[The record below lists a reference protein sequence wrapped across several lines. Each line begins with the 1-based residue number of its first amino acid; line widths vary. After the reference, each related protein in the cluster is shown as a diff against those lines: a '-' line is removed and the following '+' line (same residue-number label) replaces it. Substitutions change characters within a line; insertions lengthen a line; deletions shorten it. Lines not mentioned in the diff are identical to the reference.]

1 MIELY
6 IENKKIDLSE
16 DFEINFNY
24 ETINPDKLSSIK
36 NNFSKTVN
44 IPGTP
49 NNNITFGHIFRIDK
63 YIPIAGPSNI
73 NSYYDPHKKINW
85 FINKNGSVINRGYC
99 TLDNILIK
107 DKNDITYQFTLYGG
121 IGEFFYSLSYNE
133 DGTNKTLKDIWF
145 NWKPKTGLY
154 TYGQAL
160 NQNEENVNT
169 LMSCSADMVASSWHN
184 LNPYYT
190 YEGSTDFD
198 KDVVFVPS
206 YCGQY
211 EDFDSKHMIVSTFNQ
226 NYYGSTF
233 MDTDTRNKLKST
245 FPDKYTE
252 DEGTADEKNY
262 YTIGRNLSHTDT
274 YKYGLVTFSRDI
286 DPYEAGDL
294 RVNELPVALRLSK
307 LMASLSNPVNNG
319 GYNVIW
325 DSEILNSPYWM
336 YSWILLGKLQ
346 QPKDNFTNMSFEKN
360 ETYDGQQTKL
370 RVSYYQDTQHQY
382 QYNGAILLSGT
393 TTYQLSSQTN
403 TLPAGKYNMVIN
415 VFPKWEF
422 DYRKYDNG
430 WNYNWNDKHY
440 DFISG
445 YMKYTVG
452 NNVTSGNF
460 QWVTPILIH
469 RIYDNGVLLKT
480 ICDIFYYTTNLN
492 WSFGKNPRTNVTTI
506 KTLVQNWIQN
516 NMTNSGETISNFY
529 WHNCKISNPQEE
541 EVDSHSYI
549 TCILNNEKIIT
560 PITLSSDSSNIYVTE
575 EQNVVYTKIDWTNQG
590 SGTSVNSEVG
600 IFNTNPEYVW
610 LLGFVRSDYKT
621 YNTWD
626 LYHQYK
632 YSFNLNESMQNG
644 FNTQESSGFN
654 IIKLTKDLLFA
665 NSDTPMKY
673 MTDFCKALNLKFI
686 CDNTTKTIWIKT
698 LKNYYINSVI
708 DINDKVD
715 ISRNINMKPVITKY
729 KRINLGFDTPDTYP
743 VSLFNKLSEAKF
755 NTNKYDTGVEF
766 STLET
771 DILKDSIY
779 KNTIDWQQSSVFY
792 NIYPQYPRAY
802 DTPTVSWTLFDDSN
816 ISFEELNSKEIITSG
831 CSSKLSNLIANIDF
845 YPKPSLFDNSN
856 KEKDAY
862 PSLLFLNGFVKN
874 YNYTKTATGET
885 SVLTPDSINESH
897 YIDSSGNIGNSSYQD
912 IYIYNITNTNLEYKV
927 TASFSSGYGSYTVN
941 YYNSSETRI
950 GTEYLQTSA
959 TLVDAVLTIPSGTT
973 SIRCNFRKTDSD
985 AKLTVTSDFYTI
997 SPKLTLTNDTV
1008 EQYYLT
1014 GGRCYMYDFKYID
1027 SFTNWGSYSTSQKGT
1042 ATSWVL
1048 PYFSKDLYNLYNTD
1062 VQEWEPNPY
1071 IYASWNINYQPNI
1084 DSIYSLLETDFIRKP
1099 NFIYQRQ
1106 FNSLT
1111 VVNENEYEINNF
1123 PVENSN
1129 SRIYDLYWKDYLDEM
1144 YNRNTRDVT
1153 LYVDISKF
1161 GDANTIMRKLYAWKS
1176 HLWIITKIENYK
1188 VSDIIHDKFSKVT
1201 LHKIIDKNNWVN

>member
-6 IENKKIDLSE
+6 IENKKIDLTE
-16 DFEINFNY
+16 DLEINFNY

-63 YIPIAGPSNI
+63 YIPFAGPTNI

-85 FINKNGSVINRGYC
+85 FLNKNGSLINRGYC

-107 DKNDITYQFTLYGG
+107 NKNEITYQFTLYGG
-121 IGEFFYSLSYNE
+121 IGEFFYNLSYNE
-133 DGTNKTLKDIWF
+133 DGSHKTLKDIWF
-145 NWKPKTGLY
+145 NWQRKIGYNSWGSP
-154 TYGQAL
+154 L
-160 NQNEENVNT
+160 NANEENVET
-169 LMSCSADMVASSWHN
+169 LMSCSADMVASTWHN

-190 YEGSTDFD
+190 YEGPTHFD
-198 KDVVFVPS
+198 KDVVFVPC

-226 NYYGSTF
+226 NYYGSTY
-233 MDTDTRNKLKST
+233 MNTETRNKLKST
-245 FPDKYTE
+245 FPDTYTE
-252 DEGTADEKNY
+252 GEGEDEKTY
-262 YTIGRNLSHTDT
+262 YTIGANLSHSDT
-274 YKYGLVTFSRDI
+274 YRYGLVTFSRNI
-286 DPYEAGDL
+286 DPFEAGDL

-307 LMASLSNPVNNG
+307 LMTALSNPVNNG
-319 GYNVIW
+319 GYTVNW
-325 DSEILNSPYWM
+325 DDDILNSPYWL
-336 YSWILLGKLQ
+336 YSWILLGKVQ
-346 QPKDNFTNMSFEKN
+346 QSKDNFTNLSFEKN
-360 ETYDGQQTKL
+360 ETYDGQETKL
-370 RVSYYQDTQHQY
+370 KVTYYADPPNSTFY
-382 QYNGAILLSGT
+382 YYNGAILLSGT
-393 TTYQLSSQTN
+393 TTYQLYSQTN
-403 TLPAGKYNMVIN
+403 TLPAGKYNMIIN

-452 NNVTSGNF
+452 NNVTSGDF

-492 WSFGKNPRTNVTTI
+492 WGFGINPRTNETTI

-541 EVDSHSYI
+541 EVEQHSHI
-549 TCILNNEKIIT
+549 TCILDNEKIIT
-560 PITLSSDSSNIYVTE
+560 PITLSNDSSNIYVTE

-590 SGTSVNSEVG
+590 SGTNVNSEVG
-600 IFNTNPEYVW
+600 IFNNDPKYVW
-610 LLGFVRSDYKT
+610 LLGFVKSDYKT
-621 YNTWD
+621 YNTFD
-626 LYHQYK
+626 LDHQYK

-665 NSDTPMKY
+665 KSDTPMKY

-686 CDNTTKTIWIKT
+686 CDNTTKQIWIKT
-698 LKNYYINSVI
+698 LKNYYINSII

-715 ISRNINMKPVITKY
+715 VGRDINMKPIVTKY
-729 KRINLGFDTPDTYP
+729 KRINLGFNTPDTYP
-743 VSLFNKLSEAKF
+743 VELFNKLSEAKF
-755 NTNKYDTGVEF
+755 NTYKYNTGIEYN
-766 STLET
+766 TLET
-771 DILKDSIY
+771 DMLKDSIY

-792 NIYPQYPRAY
+792 NIYPQFPRAY
-802 DTPTVSWTLFDDSN
+802 DTPTVSWTLFDESN
-816 ISFEELNSKEIITSG
+816 IINNSKEIITTG
-831 CSSKLSNLIANIDF
+831 CLAKFSNLIANIDF
-845 YPKPSLFDNSN
+845 YSKPSLFDNSN

-874 YNYTKTATGET
+874 YDYTKTATGE
-885 SVLTPDSINESH
+885 
-897 YIDSSGNIGNSSYQD
+897 
-912 IYIYNITNTNLEYKV
+912 
-927 TASFSSGYGSYTVN
+927 
-941 YYNSSETRI
+941 
-950 GTEYLQTSA
+950 
-959 TLVDAVLTIPSGTT
+959 
-973 SIRCNFRKTDSD
+973 
-985 AKLTVTSDFYTI
+985 TSDFYTI

-1008 EQYYLT
+1008 EQYYLA
-1014 GGRCYMYDFKYID
+1014 GGRCYMYDFKYND
-1027 SFTNWGSYSTSQKGT
+1027 AFTTWGSYSTSQKGT
-1042 ATSWVL
+1042 ATSWML

-1062 VQEWEPNPY
+1062 VQEWEPSPY
-1071 IYASWNINYQPNI
+1071 VYASWNINYQPNI
-1084 DSIYSLLETDFIRKP
+1084 DSTYSLLETDFIHNP
-1099 NFIYQRQ
+1099 NFSYQKQ
-1106 FNSLT
+1106 FNSLAL
-1111 VVNENEYEINNF
+1111 VNENEYEINNF
-1123 PVENSN
+1123 PVEDST
-1129 SRIYDLYWKDYLDEM
+1129 SRIYDLYWKDYLNEM

-1153 LYVDISKF
+1153 LYLDISKF
-1161 GDANTIMRKLYAWKS
+1161 GDANTILRKLYSWRS

-1188 VSDIIHDKFSKVT
+1188 ISDIIHDKFSKVT

>member
-6 IENKKIDLSE
+6 IENKKIDLTE
-16 DFEINFNY
+16 DLEINFNY

-63 YIPIAGPSNI
+63 YIPFAGPTNI

-85 FINKNGSVINRGYC
+85 FLNKNGSLINRGYC

-107 DKNDITYQFTLYGG
+107 NKNEITYQFTLYGG
-121 IGEFFYSLSYNE
+121 IGEFFYNLSYNE
-133 DGTNKTLKDIWF
+133 DGSHKTLKDIWF
-145 NWKPKTGLY
+145 NWQQKIGYNSWGSP
-154 TYGQAL
+154 L
-160 NQNEENVNT
+160 NANEENVET
-169 LMSCSADMVASSWHN
+169 LMSCSADMVASTWHN

-190 YEGSTDFD
+190 YEGPTHFD
-198 KDVVFVPS
+198 KDVVFVPC

-226 NYYGSTF
+226 NYYGSTY
-233 MDTDTRNKLKST
+233 MNTETRNKLKST
-245 FPDKYTE
+245 FPDTYTE
-252 DEGTADEKNY
+252 GEGEDEKTY
-262 YTIGRNLSHTDT
+262 YTIGANLSHSDT
-274 YKYGLVTFSRDI
+274 YRYGLVTFSRDI
-286 DPYEAGDL
+286 DPFEAGDL

-307 LMASLSNPVNNG
+307 LMTALSNPVNNG
-319 GYNVIW
+319 GYTVNW
-325 DSEILNSPYWM
+325 DDDILNSPYWL
-336 YSWILLGKLQ
+336 YSWILLGKVQ
-346 QPKDNFTNMSFEKN
+346 QSKDNFTNLSFEKN
-360 ETYDGQQTKL
+360 ETYDGQETKL
-370 RVSYYQDTQHQY
+370 KVTYYADPPNSTFY
-382 QYNGAILLSGT
+382 YYNGAILLSGT
-393 TTYQLSSQTN
+393 TTYQLYSQTN
-403 TLPAGKYNMVIN
+403 TLPAGKYNMIIN

-452 NNVTSGNF
+452 NNVTSGDF

-492 WSFGKNPRTNVTTI
+492 WGFGRNPRTNETTI
-506 KTLVQNWIQN
+506 KSLVQNWIQN

-541 EVDSHSYI
+541 EVEQHSHI
-549 TCILNNEKIIT
+549 TCILDNEKIIT
-560 PITLSSDSSNIYVTE
+560 PITLSNNSSNIYVTE

-590 SGTSVNSEVG
+590 SGTNVNSEVG
-600 IFNTNPEYVW
+600 IFNNDPEYVW

-621 YNTWD
+621 YNTFD
-626 LYHQYK
+626 LDHQYK

-665 NSDTPMKY
+665 KSDTPMKY

-686 CDNTTKTIWIKT
+686 CDNTTKQIWIKT
-698 LKNYYINSVI
+698 LKNYYINSII

-715 ISRNINMKPVITKY
+715 VGRDINMKPIVTKY
-729 KRINLGFDTPDTYP
+729 KRINLGFNTPDTYP
-743 VSLFNKLSEAKF
+743 VELFNKLSEAKF
-755 NTNKYDTGVEF
+755 NTYKYNTGIEYN
-766 STLET
+766 TLET
-771 DILKDSIY
+771 DMLKDSIY

-792 NIYPQYPRAY
+792 NIYPQFPRAY

-816 ISFEELNSKEIITSG
+816 ISFDELNSKEIITSG
-831 CSSKLSNLIANIDF
+831 CSSKISNLIANIDF
-845 YPKPSLFDNSN
+845 YSKPSLFDNSN

-874 YNYTKTATGET
+874 YDYTKTATGET
-885 SVLTPDSINESH
+885 ED
-897 YIDSSGNIGNSSYQD
+897 Y
-912 IYIYNITNTNLEYKV
+912 
-927 TASFSSGYGSYTVN
+927 
-941 YYNSSETRI
+941 
-950 GTEYLQTSA
+950 
-959 TLVDAVLTIPSGTT
+959 
-973 SIRCNFRKTDSD
+973 
-985 AKLTVTSDFYTI
+985 YTI

-1014 GGRCYMYDFKYID
+1014 GGRCYMYDFKYND
-1027 SFTNWGSYSTSQKGT
+1027 SFTTWGSYSTSQKGT
-1042 ATSWVL
+1042 ATSWIL

-1062 VQEWEPNPY
+1062 VQEWEPSPY
-1071 IYASWNINYQPNI
+1071 VYASWNINYQPNI
-1084 DSIYSLLETDFIRKP
+1084 NSTYSLLETDFIHNP
-1099 NFIYQRQ
+1099 NFSYQKQ
-1106 FNSLT
+1106 FNSLSL
-1111 VVNENEYEINNF
+1111 VNENEYEINNF
-1123 PVENSN
+1123 PVEDSN
-1129 SRIYDLYWKDYLDEM
+1129 SRIYDLYWKDYLNEM

-1153 LYVDISKF
+1153 LYLDISKF
-1161 GDANTIMRKLYAWKS
+1161 GDANTILRKLYSWRS

-1188 VSDIIHDKFSKVT
+1188 ISDIIHDKFSKVT
-1201 LHKIIDKNNWVN
+1201 LHKIIDKNTWVN